1 MTEQYGLSL
10 GKLLELTLAG
20 REPAEK
26 IQLTSSGTRLQ
37 WLEEGA
43 LLVKPA
49 ASEDTGFDVLLSAGI
64 HGNETA
70 PIELVDRLL
79 KSIARGEI
87 KPRVRI
93 LFLLGNPE
101 AMRRNVRFVE
111 QDMNRLFNGR
121 HALMSGFEAQRAD
134 QLERLVSQFFSEP
147 KRARLHYDLHTAIRG
162 SAIERFALYP
172 WSEGRTHSQAEMA
185 RLEAAGIDAIL
196 LQSKP
201 GITFSAYSYAAHEAE
216 AFTLELGKARP
227 FGQNAG
233 VDLSKL
239 ESGLRALI
247 EQREPPR
254 PEKPEHLRVFRVS
267 REIIKHSDNFKLH
280 LADDVA
286 NFTALPEG
294 YLLAEDGV
302 HQWIVTE
309 TDARIIFPN
318 PHVKPGLRAGILIV
332 PCTPAGQA
340 VLS

>member
-26 IQLTSSGTRLQ
+26 IQVTSSGIRLQ
-37 WLEEGA
+37 WLSEGA

-49 ASEDTGFDVLLSAGI
+49 NGTDAGVDLLLSAGI

-70 PIELVDRLL
+70 PIEMLDRLL
-79 KSIARGEI
+79 KGIARGEI
-87 KPRVRI
+87 KPRIRI

-111 QDMNRLFNGR
+111 QDMNRLFNGK
-121 HALMSGFEAQRAD
+121 HALTSGFEAQRAD
-134 QLERLVSQFFSEP
+134 QLERLVTQFFSEP
-147 KRARLHYDLHTAIRG
+147 ERLRLHYDLHTAIRG

-172 WSEGRTHSQAEMA
+172 WSEGRAHSQAEMA
-185 RLEAAGIDAIL
+185 RLEAAGIDAVL

-201 GITFSAYSYAAHEAE
+201 GITFSAYSYAAHQAE

-233 VDLSKL
+233 VDVSLLEARLKAMIEQCEPELPQKL
-239 ESGLRALI
+239 ERL
-247 EQREPPR
+247 
-254 PEKPEHLRVFRVS
+254 KVFHVS
-267 REIIKHSDNFKLH
+267 REIIKQSEAFRLH

-286 NFTALPEG
+286 NFSPLPEG
-294 YLLAEDGV
+294 YLLAEDGPQKWV
-302 HQWIVTE
+302 VTE
-309 TDARIIFPN
+309 TEARIIFPN
-318 PHVKPGLRAGILIV
+318 PNVKPGLRAGILIV
-332 PCTPAGQA
+332 PTTA
-340 VLS
+340 VDNS